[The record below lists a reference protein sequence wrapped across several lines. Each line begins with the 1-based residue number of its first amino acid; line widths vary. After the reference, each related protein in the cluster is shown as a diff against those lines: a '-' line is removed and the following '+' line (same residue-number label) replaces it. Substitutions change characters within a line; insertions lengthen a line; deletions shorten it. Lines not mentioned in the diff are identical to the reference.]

1 MGEALKLTPYELEIE
16 IISGPHLGQKFN
28 FKGKSLIT
36 VGRGQENDIVLSNDP
51 KTSRFHAEIKF
62 SDGNYYVYNLS
73 NKNFILINGLKEDQA
88 LIEDDTTL
96 TAGDTELKI
105 SALKEGT
112 LELPEPL
119 SIQFKNPL
127 QPIPNTTSPLKLT
140 PPIHLTSPSPIKSEP
155 LPRPHLQKSNKK
167 KSGNELYL
175 ILFGVAVLIGIILLI
190 PKKNA
195 EEVPTNN
202 GIITPLLQD
211 EVRFKKSMEELE
223 KAKELKKNKDSRKS
237 MAKQFFVSG
246 MREYNNGQYHKAIEF
261 LASAFQSDPSLEDA
275 AKYHLKS
282 KQNLDRLIDFNFSE
296 GKKYRES
303 NNYRMCKAA
312 FQNVLLYIKNNMKH
326 SRYKEAKQFYD
337 ECASL
342 DELGRQ

>member
-1 MGEALKLTPYELEIE
+1 MGEALKITPYELEIE
-16 IISGPHLGQKFN
+16 ITAGPHLGQKFN
-28 FKGKSLIT
+28 FKDKNLIT
-36 VGRGQENDIVLSNDP
+36 VGRDQGNDIVLSNDP
-51 KTSRFHAEIKF
+51 KTSRLHAEIKF
-62 SDGNYYVYNLS
+62 SDGNYYVYNMS

-88 LIEDDTTL
+88 LIKADTTL

-105 SALKEGT
+105 SVPNEDSLAFT
-112 LELPEPL
+112 EPL

-127 QPIPNTTSPLKLT
+127 QPIPNVTSPLKLT
-140 PPIHLTSPSPIKSEP
+140 PLKHLESPSLLKSEP
-155 LPRPHLQKSNKK
+155 LPRPRLQKSNKK
-167 KSGNELYL
+167 KNGNELFL
-175 ILFGVAVLIGIILLI
+175 IIFVVAVLIGMILLI
-190 PKKNA
+190 PKKNE
-195 EEVPTNN
+195 EEVSTST

-211 EVRFKKSMEELE
+211 EVRYKKSMEELE

-246 MREYNNGQYHKAIEF
+246 MREFNNGQYHKAIEF

-275 AKYHLKS
+275 AKYHLKA

-312 FQNVLLYIKNNMKH
+312 YQNVLLYIKNNMKH